1 MAQMGTAVHFGLFF
15 TKINRINLGAAG
27 LAPACQET
35 AADSASACPA
45 PSARMAAEGTKP
57 KWGQRIKTLNSY
69 RLSKAA
75 SILRLLIIH
84 TPTGKLG
91 T

>member
-57 KWGQRIKTLNSY
+57 KWGQRIKTL
-69 RLSKAA
+69 
-75 SILRLLIIH
+75 
-84 TPTGKLG
+84 TVTG
-91 T
+91 